1 MCKIM
6 DDSTNVL
13 SSVWENGKIIKP
25 NTLYNLKKSKT
36 LVNCLKKLLMSCN
49 KSKGSFI
56 GRVLRQYLNSHIQ
69 CSNMY
74 STIIYGKGRKRKFHQ
89 SRGNSGTKTEW
100 GTRRQ
105 IPTKYNIT

>member
-1 MCKIM
+1 
-6 DDSTNVL
+6 
-13 SSVWENGKIIKP
+13 
-25 NTLYNLKKSKT
+25 
-36 LVNCLKKLLMSCN
+36 MSCN

-56 GRVLRQYLNSHIQ
+56 GRVSRQYLNSHNQ

-105 IPTKYNIT
+105 IPTQYNIT